1 MSSRGWRESDF
12 DLEQKTSELGGRA
25 VFSNGIYNIDVQGT
39 NLYLFLINVLAFAPP
54 AFLLI
59 GICLEYSWVYQNMF

>member
-25 VFSNGIYNIDVQGT
+25 VFSNGIYNIDVQWT

-54 AFLLI
+54 PFLLI

>member
-25 VFSNGIYNIDVQGT
+25 VFSNGIYNIDVQWT
-39 NLYLFLINVLAFAPP
+39 NLYLFLINVLAFA
-54 AFLLI
+54 FLSI
-59 GICLEYSWVYQNMF
+59 GICLEYQSRF